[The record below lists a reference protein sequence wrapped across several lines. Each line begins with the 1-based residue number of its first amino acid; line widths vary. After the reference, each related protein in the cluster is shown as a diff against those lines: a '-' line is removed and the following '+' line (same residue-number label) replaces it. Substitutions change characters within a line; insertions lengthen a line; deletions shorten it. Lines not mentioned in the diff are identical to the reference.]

1 MNVILCGMMGAGK
14 STVGVKL
21 AQRIGWRFCD
31 TDNLITEKY
40 GEIPSIF
47 QRYGEAHFRR
57 LERETVVEI
66 SAQDKLVIATGGGLV
81 IDEENV
87 KNLRKN
93 GQIIYLCASIDTL
106 SKRIKADGSR
116 PLLQSQSES
125 VTDRLTNLIQ
135 LRAPIYEKVAN
146 YVITVDEKTVDEVVE
161 EIVKMTKID
170 KIKGACTR

>member
-135 LRAPIYEKVAN
+135 LRAPIYEKAAN
-146 YVITVDEKTVDEVVE
+146 YVITVDEKTVDEIVE